1 MTGLDEETAMS
12 QQSVRQ
18 AARRSALAAQP
29 VLRKQRADRER
40 RLAGLAVEVLTALR
54 ARDGAVRNAERRAGE
69 ALRTMTVEEG
79 VSVRE
84 DSASIGLLSPVD
96 VGEPAERQRA
106 A

>member
-1 MTGLDEETAMS
+1 MRSRFCANNAQIGNAGWRGW
-12 QQSVRQ
+12 QPSVD
-18 AARRSALAAQP
+18 
-29 VLRKQRADRER
+29 RA
-40 RLAGLAVEVLTALR
+40 R

-79 VSVRE
+79 LSVRE